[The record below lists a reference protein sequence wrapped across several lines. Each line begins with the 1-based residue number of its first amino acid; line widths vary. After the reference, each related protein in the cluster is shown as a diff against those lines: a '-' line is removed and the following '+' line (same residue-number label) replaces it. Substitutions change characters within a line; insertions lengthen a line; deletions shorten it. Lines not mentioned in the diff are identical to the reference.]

1 MLAMMDYVSRR
12 GIARVL
18 LPYEVISRAEAV
30 LHVDGA
36 SISYRGP
43 VLIQKRSRF
52 LGLADFASFEWRE
65 LIEAQHLLWRNGIAL
80 TDKEKLGPSN
90 WALLDGHVRL
100 GDTNSLTR
108 DYRRAYQSLDA
119 NVLNDRVGVVLKR
132 LSGRE
137 PAQSLAKEYF
147 RVVRQEI
154 NQSRLNEL
162 WAVDLKGEKMSDM

>member
-1 MLAMMDYVSRR
+1 MLAMMEYVSRQ

-18 LPYEVISRAEAV
+18 LPYEVISRGEAV
-30 LHVDGA
+30 LHVDGS
-36 SISYRGP
+36 SIPYRGP
-43 VLIQKRSRF
+43 VLIQRRSRF
-52 LGLADFASFEWRE
+52 LGLADFDSFEWRE

-119 NVLNDRVGVVLKR
+119 KVLNERVRVVLER

-137 PAQSLAKEYF
+137 PTRSLAQEYF
-147 RVVRQEI
+147 RVIRQEI
-154 NQSRLNEL
+154 NQSRLKEL
-162 WAVDLKGEKMSDM
+162 WAVDLKGEKTSDL